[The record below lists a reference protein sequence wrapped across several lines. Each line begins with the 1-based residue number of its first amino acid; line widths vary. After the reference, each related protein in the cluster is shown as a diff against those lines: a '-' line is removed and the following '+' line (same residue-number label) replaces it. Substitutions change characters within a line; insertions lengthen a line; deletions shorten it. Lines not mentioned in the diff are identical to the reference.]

1 MVIDDANAE
10 SERIANTRSDAGA
23 EMTPNQLAEARQ
35 YGRIELICD
44 LADKALDLAYLA
56 VSTIF
61 LRGRLTIGW
70 RDSFR
75 GPGFVWRRCLQS

>member
-1 MVIDDANAE
+1 MVINDSNAE
-10 SERIANTRSDAGA
+10 SEQGANTRPDSGA
-23 EMTPNQLAEARQ
+23 DMTPEQLAEARR

-56 VSTIF
+56 VATIF
-61 LRGRLTIGW
+61 LRGRSTIGW

-75 GPGFVWRRCLQS
+75 GPGCGWRRCSRS